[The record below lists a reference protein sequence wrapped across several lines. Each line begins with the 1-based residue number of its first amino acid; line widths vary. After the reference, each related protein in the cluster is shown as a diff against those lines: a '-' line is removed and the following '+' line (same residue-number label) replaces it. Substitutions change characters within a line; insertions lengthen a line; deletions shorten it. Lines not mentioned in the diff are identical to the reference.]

1 MSVSDSL
8 SLLVGKI
15 TIRKTSRLL
24 KLTQYLPGQVLLI
37 SDQTTDK
44 AAAALDVEVGSLSD
58 PADLPGLAHFCEHML
73 FLGTEQFPQEDDYEK
88 FIINNGGSNNASTY
102 NDHTK
107 YYFDVGQE
115 HLDGALERFSHFFKT
130 PLFNKSA
137 VDREVN
143 AVHSEYLSDLAV
155 DYWRLD
161 QLNRSTCDPTH
172 DFSKFT
178 IGNKESLWT
187 KPTSLGEDVRQRLL
201 EFHSQ
206 WYSSNIMSL
215 AVLGRESLD
224 TLQQMVIDKF
234 KDLPNKERF

>member
-1 MSVSDSL
+1 M
-8 SLLVGKI
+8 
-15 TIRKTSRLL
+15 
-24 KLTQYLPGQVLLI
+24 LI
-37 SDQTTDK
+37 SDERTDL

-73 FLGTEQFPQEDDYEK
+73 FLGTQQFPLEDEYEK
-88 FIINNGGSNNASTY
+88 FISNNGGSNNASTY

-107 YYFDVGQE
+107 YYFDVGHP
-115 HLDGALERFSHFFKT
+115 HLEGALERFSHFFKT
-130 PLFNKSA
+130 PLFSESA

-155 DYWRLD
+155 DYWRLKQVD
-161 QLNRSTCDPTH
+161 CSTCDPGH

-178 IGNKESLWT
+178 IGNKESLWMR
-187 KPTSLGEDVRQRLL
+187 PTSRGVDVRQRLL

-215 AVLGRESLD
+215 AVLGRETLD

-234 KDLPNKERF
+234 KDIANKERFHLIHLVSPIY

>member
-1 MSVSDSL
+1 MFIV
-8 SLLVGKI
+8 
-15 TIRKTSRLL
+15 
-24 KLTQYLPGQVLLI
+24 QVLLI
-37 SDQTTDK
+37 SDETTDLA

-73 FLGTEQFPQEDDYEK
+73 FLGTEKFPEEDGYEK
-88 FIINNGGSNNASTY
+88 FIINHGGSNNAGTY
-102 NDHTK
+102 DDHTN
-107 YYFDVGQE
+107 YYFDIGYQ

-161 QLNRSTCDPTH
+161 QLDRSTCDPGH

-178 IGNKESLWT
+178 IGNKECLWSL
-187 KPTSLGEDVRQRLL
+187 PTSRGVDVRQRLL

-215 AVLGRESLD
+215 AVLGRETLD

-234 KDLPNKERF
+234 IDIPNKERFHLIHIYSKSVESHLIQFDDKSKI